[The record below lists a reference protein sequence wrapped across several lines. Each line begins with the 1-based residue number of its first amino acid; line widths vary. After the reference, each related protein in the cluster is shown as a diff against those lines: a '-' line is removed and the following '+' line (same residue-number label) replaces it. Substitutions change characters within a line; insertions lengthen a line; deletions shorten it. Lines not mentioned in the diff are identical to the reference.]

1 MERDI
6 MTNKDKI
13 KLESIMENIRD
24 FRDDIFC
31 AYSDWQSKGEPD
43 TDENIDC
50 TCGKYDE
57 ILDQLETIK
66 NA

>member
-1 MERDI
+1 

-24 FRDDIFC
+24 FRDDVFC
-31 AYSDWQSKGEPD
+31 AYSEWQSKGEPD

-50 TCGKYDE
+50 TCVKYDE

-66 NA
+66 KGI

>member
-1 MERDI
+1 
-6 MTNKDKI
+6 
-13 KLESIMENIRD
+13 MENIRD

-66 NA
+66 RGI